1 MYKLLAVD
9 MDGTLLNRQKA
20 VTLPVK
26 EAIAKLVKMGVY
38 VTIASGRFPAS
49 VWLHGRYLGLN
60 FPLIAL
66 NGAVIVDPVTGAEQE
81 TRKLDRGSC
90 VRLADYIEEKNAY
103 VHFYGY
109 NVLYVEEINDINRKW
124 PLANVVVDPDK
135 ELTEENYRGQVN
147 LIRLDPVG
155 RLSRFVRGSEEPVY
169 KATVIHEDPRMVD
182 ELYAEVSKWN
192 EFSVSR
198 TGKRRFDVNAA
209 GVTKLSALR
218 FLCEKFRIPRGQ
230 VVTIGDYD
238 NDLDMLEWAGLGI
251 AMGNSNERAKRA
263 AKAVTLSNDE
273 HGVAVA
279 IKEHFKI

>member
-9 MDGTLLNRQKA
+9 MDGTLLDRKKS

-26 EAIAKLVKMGVY
+26 EAIGKLVAKQIH

-49 VWLHGRYLGLN
+49 VWLHGKYLGMN

-81 TRKLDRGSC
+81 TRKLDRDSC
-90 VRLADYIEEKNAY
+90 VKLADYIEEKNAY
-103 VHFYGY
+103 VQFYGY
-109 NVLYVEEINDINRKW
+109 NVLYVKEINDMNRQW

-147 LIRLDPVG
+147 MIRLQPVG
-155 RLSRFVRGSEEPVY
+155 RLSQFARNNEESIY
-169 KATVIHEDPRMVD
+169 KATVIHDNPEVVD
-182 ELYAEVSKWN
+182 ELYAEVSQWK
-192 EFSVSR
+192 EFSISR
-198 TGKRRFDVNAA
+198 TGRRRFDVNAA
-209 GVTKLSALR
+209 GVNKQSALQ
-218 FLCEKFRIPRGQ
+218 FLCEKYGIPREQ

-238 NDLDMLEWAGLGI
+238 NDVEMLAWAGLGI
-251 AMGNSNERAKRA
+251 AMGNGNERSKQV
-263 AKAVTLSNDE
+263 AKAVTLSNEE

-279 IKEHFKI
+279 IQEHFKI